1 MTVDQLVNIMLGT
14 AALIIVAPVFVA
26 IVYVVRQMIRT
37 LTREFKR
44 DDRRAP

>member
-26 IVYVVRQMIRT
+26 IGYVVRQMIRT
-37 LTREFKR
+37 LTQEFKR
-44 DDRRAP
+44 